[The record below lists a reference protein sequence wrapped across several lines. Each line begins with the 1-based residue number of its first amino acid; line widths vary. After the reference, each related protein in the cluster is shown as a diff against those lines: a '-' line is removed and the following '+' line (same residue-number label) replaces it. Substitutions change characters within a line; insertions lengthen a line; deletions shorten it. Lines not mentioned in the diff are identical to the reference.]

1 VTWGGFRRGQA
12 DDGAVALSNE
22 LPAGRAEPGAPPSAT
37 GAPPPAGWRPGNA
50 LAGLIGVVALG
61 MTLAVAELLSAAGQL
76 FGWLG
81 PASSPFG
88 SLGQTF
94 IALTPEWLKQFAIST
109 FGTNDKTA
117 LLVGMGV
124 TLLIVGFG
132 VGVIGRDRPWVA
144 VGIAGALV
152 VVTAAA
158 ILTRADATVVDVLPL
173 LVGAAVGIWFLV
185 NAFRR
190 QLVPAATP
198 AAPDAA
204 PADPADPKP
213 TRAGTGHPMARATG
227 SAGATRR
234 DFLRF
239 AGIGALFAVAAG
251 AVARWIPSTAE
262 VAADRGAVAL
272 PPATTTDA
280 AAAPADTLDDVTG
293 ISSFVTPNADF
304 YRIDTAFVVPR
315 MTTDQWQLRVHGLVD
330 KPITL
335 SWADL
340 LAMPSVS
347 HMVTLTCVSNP
358 VGGDYIGNAVWQG
371 VRIADVLALA
381 GPQAGADCVYSTSVD
396 GFTVTT
402 PLAALTDGRDALLA
416 YAMNGEPLPVE
427 HGYPVRMVVP
437 GLYGFVSATKWV
449 VDLELTTF
457 AEATAYWTERGW
469 SAQAPIKTSSRIDV
483 PRTQESVSKGR
494 VAIAGVAWAQHR
506 GVTGVQVQIDDGPW
520 VDATLSG
527 DVGPDTWRQ
536 WVYYW
541 DDAVSGRHTA
551 RCRAIDATG
560 MVQTDVV
567 QGVVPD
573 GATGLDERSFMVTA

>member
-1 VTWGGFRRGQA
+1 M
-12 DDGAVALSNE
+12 AVSNE
-22 LPAGRAEPGAPPSAT
+22 FPTGRADPGP
-37 GAPPPAGWRPGNA
+37 PPPAPGWRPGIA
-50 LAGLIGVVALG
+50 LSGLIGIVALG
-61 MTLAVAELLSAAGQL
+61 LTLAVAELLSTAAQL
-76 FGWLG
+76 FGLLD
-81 PASSPFG
+81 PASSPLG

-94 IALTPEWLKQFAIST
+94 IALTPEWLKQFAINT

-124 TLLIVGFG
+124 TLLITGFVIG
-132 VGVIGRDRPWVA
+132 VVGRDRPRVA
-144 VGIAGALV
+144 VGIAGVLV
-152 VVTAAA
+152 VVTAVA
-158 ILTRADATVVDVLPL
+158 ILARAGSSVFDLLPL
-173 LVGAAVGIWFLV
+173 LVGATAGMWFLV

-190 QLVPAATP
+190 QLAPSPASTP
-198 AAPDAA
+198 EPDAA
-204 PADPADPKP
+204 DPDDPADPHNPKP
-213 TRAGTGHPMARATG
+213 ARTGAAHPMARASGT
-227 SAGATRR
+227 AATRR
-234 DFLRF
+234 DFFRF
-239 AGIGALFAVAAG
+239 AGIGALLAVAAG
-251 AVARWIPSTAE
+251 AVARWIPSTAQ

-272 PPATTTDA
+272 PTATTIDA
-280 AAAPADTLDDVTG
+280 AAAPTDTLDTVTG
-293 ISSFVTPNADF
+293 ISPFVTANADF

-330 KPITL
+330 KQISL

-340 LAMPSVS
+340 LAMPSVE

-358 VGGDYIGNAVWQG
+358 VGGDYISNAVWQG
-371 VRIADVLALA
+371 VRIADVLKLA
-381 GPQAGADCVYSTSVD
+381 GPQTGADCVYSTSVD

-402 PLAALTDGRDALLA
+402 PLAALTDGREALLA

-483 PRTQESVSKGR
+483 PRTEESVSKGR

-520 VDATLSG
+520 TDATLSG
-527 DVGPDTWRQ
+527 DAGPDTWRQ

-541 DDAVSGRHTA
+541 QDATSGKHTA

-560 MVQTDVV
+560 AVQTDVV

>member
-1 VTWGGFRRGQA
+1 M
-12 DDGAVALSNE
+12 SNE
-22 LPAGRAEPGAPPSAT
+22 FSADRSDPAAAPLSP
-37 GAPPPAGWRPGNA
+37 GWRPGIA
-50 LAGLIGVVALG
+50 LSGAVGIVALG
-61 MTLAVAELLSAAGQL
+61 LTFGMAELLSAAGQFL
-76 FGWLG
+76 GWFN
-81 PASSPFG
+81 PASSPIG

-94 IALTPEWLKQFAIST
+94 IAVTPEWLKQFAIST

-117 LLVGMGV
+117 LLVGMGL
-124 TLLIVGFG
+124 TLLAIGFVIG
-132 VGVIGRDRPWVA
+132 VVGRDRPRVA
-144 VGIAGALV
+144 VGVAGVLV
-152 VVTAAA
+152 VVTSVA
-158 ILTRADATVVDVLPL
+158 ILSRSESSVFDVLPL
-173 LVGAAVGIWFLV
+173 LFGATGGVWFLV
-185 NAFRR
+185 NVFRR
-190 QLVPAATP
+190 QFVPAAGPAPGGTP
-198 AAPDAA
+198 TDPDN
-204 PADPADPKP
+204 PKP
-213 TRAGTGHPMARATG
+213 GRTGAAHPMSAATG
-227 SAGATRR
+227 PAGATRR

-239 AGIGALFAVAAG
+239 AGLGALLAVAAG
-251 AVARWIPSTAE
+251 AVGRWIPSTAD
-262 VAADRGAVAL
+262 VAANRGALDL
-272 PPATTTDA
+272 PAPISNDGAVGPAG
-280 AAAPADTLDDVTG
+280 TLDDIPGV
-293 ISSFVTPNADF
+293 SSFVTPNADF

-330 KPITL
+330 REVTL

-340 LAMPSVS
+340 LAMPAVA

-358 VGGDYIGNAVWQG
+358 VGGDYIGNALWQG

-381 GPQAGADCVYSTSVD
+381 GPQTGADCVYSTSVD

-427 HGYPVRMVVP
+427 HGFPVRMVVP

-449 VDLELTTF
+449 VDLEVTRF
-457 AEATAYWTERGW
+457 AEATAYWTDRGW

-483 PRTQESVSKGR
+483 PRTEESVSGR

-541 DDAVSGRHTA
+541 DGAASGKHTA

-560 MVQTDVV
+560 AVQTDVV
-567 QGVVPD
+567 QGVIPD

>member
-1 VTWGGFRRGQA
+1 MAVSNEFSAGRA
-12 DDGAVALSNE
+12 DPAPPPPTPGWRPSVALS
-22 LPAGRAEPGAPPSAT
+22 
-37 GAPPPAGWRPGNA
+37 
-50 LAGLIGVVALG
+50 GLVGIIALG
-61 MTLAVAELLSAAGQL
+61 LTIGVAELLSAAGQL
-76 FGWLG
+76 FGWLD
-81 PASSPFG
+81 PASSPLG

-94 IALTPEWLKQFAIST
+94 IALTPEWLKQVAIST

-117 LLVGMGV
+117 LLVGMGI
-124 TLLIVGFG
+124 TLLLVGFA
-132 VGVIGRDRPWVA
+132 VGVIGRDRPRVA
-144 VGIAGALV
+144 VGVAGVLV
-152 VVTAAA
+152 VVTAVA
-158 ILTRADATVVDVLPL
+158 ILTRADSSVLDLVPL
-173 LVGAAVGIWFLV
+173 LAGAVVGMWFLV
-185 NAFRR
+185 AAFRR
-190 QLVPAATP
+190 QLASAATP
-198 AAPDAA
+198 SATPTARSATSRSTG
-204 PADPADPKP
+204 PADPDNPKSD
-213 TRAGTGHPMARATG
+213 RAGAAHPMAT
-227 SAGATRR
+227 AGLTTNRGAATRR

-239 AGIGALFAVAAG
+239 AGIGALLAVAAG
-251 AVARWIPSTAE
+251 AVSRWIPSTAE
-262 VAADRGAVAL
+262 VTANRGTVTL
-272 PPATTTDA
+272 PAATTVDA
-280 AAAPADTLDDVTG
+280 AAAPSTTLDDVTG

-330 KPITL
+330 REVTL
-335 SWADL
+335 SWSDL
-340 LAMPSVS
+340 LAMPSVE

-371 VRIADVLALA
+371 VRLADVLALA

-416 YAMNGEPLPVE
+416 YGMNGEPLPVE

-449 VDLELTTF
+449 VDLELTRF
-457 AEATAYWTERGW
+457 AEVTAYWTDRGW

-506 GVTGVQVQIDDGPW
+506 GVAGVQVQIDDGPW

-541 DDAVSGRHTA
+541 DDGVSGSHTA

-560 MVQTDVV
+560 AVQIDQV

>member
-1 VTWGGFRRGQA
+1 M
-12 DDGAVALSNE
+12 AVSNE
-22 LPAGRAEPGAPPSAT
+22 LPAGRADP
-37 GAPPPAGWRPGNA
+37 APPPPTAGWRPGLA
-50 LAGLIGVVALG
+50 LSGLIGVVALG
-61 MTLAVAELLSAAGQL
+61 LTLAIAELLSAAAQL
-76 FGWLG
+76 FGWLD
-81 PASSPFG
+81 PTSSPLG

-94 IALTPEWLKQFAIST
+94 IALTPEWLKQFAISS
-109 FGTNDKTA
+109 FGTNDKAA
-117 LLVGMGV
+117 LLVGMGL
-124 TLLIVGFG
+124 TLLVVGFII
-132 VGVIGRDRPWVA
+132 GVIGRDRPRVA

-152 VVTAAA
+152 VVTAVAVLSRPDSSA
-158 ILTRADATVVDVLPL
+158 FDLLPL
-173 LVGAAVGIWFLV
+173 LAGAAGGLWFLV
-185 NAFRR
+185 NTFRR
-190 QLVPAATP
+190 QLAPTANPAPATDRARAP
-198 AAPDAA
+198 DPDAA
-204 PADPADPKP
+204 DPAEPDNPKP
-213 TRAGTGHPMARATG
+213 ARTGAAHPMARAAG
-227 SAGATRR
+227 ASGATRR
-234 DFLRF
+234 DFLKF
-239 AGIGALFAVAAG
+239 AGIGALLAVAAG

-262 VAADRGAVAL
+262 VAANRGAVAL
-272 PPATTTDA
+272 PAATTIDA
-280 AAAPADTLDDVTG
+280 ATAPPDTLDDITG

-315 MTTDQWQLRVHGLVD
+315 MTTDQWQLRIHGLVD
-330 KPITL
+330 KEVTL
-335 SWADL
+335 SWSDL
-340 LAMPSVS
+340 LAMPSVA

-371 VRIADVLALA
+371 VRIADVLKLA
-381 GPQAGADCVYSTSVD
+381 APQAGADCVYSTSVD

-402 PLAALTDGRDALLA
+402 PLAALTDDRDALLA

-457 AEATAYWTERGW
+457 AEVTAYWTDRGW

-494 VAIAGVAWAQHR
+494 IPIAGVAWAQHR
-506 GVTGVQVQIDDGPW
+506 GITGVQVQIDDGPW

-527 DVGPDTWRQ
+527 DIGPDTWRQ

-541 DDAVSGRHTA
+541 ENAPSGKHTA

-560 MVQTDVV
+560 TVQSDVV

>member
-1 VTWGGFRRGQA
+1 
-12 DDGAVALSNE
+12 
-22 LPAGRAEPGAPPSAT
+22 
-37 GAPPPAGWRPGNA
+37 
-50 LAGLIGVVALG
+50 
-61 MTLAVAELLSAAGQL
+61 
-76 FGWLG
+76 
-81 PASSPFG
+81 
-88 SLGQTF
+88 
-94 IALTPEWLKQFAIST
+94 
-109 FGTNDKTA
+109 
-117 LLVGMGV
+117 V
-124 TLLIVGFG
+124 TL
-132 VGVIGRDRPWVA
+132 
-144 VGIAGALV
+144 
-152 VVTAAA
+152 
-158 ILTRADATVVDVLPL
+158 
-173 LVGAAVGIWFLV
+173 
-185 NAFRR
+185 
-190 QLVPAATP
+190 PAAT
-198 AAPDAA
+198 
-204 PADPADPKP
+204 
-213 TRAGTGHPMARATG
+213 M
-227 SAGATRR
+227 
-234 DFLRF
+234 
-239 AGIGALFAVAAG
+239 V
-251 AVARWIPSTAE
+251 
-262 VAADRGAVAL
+262 
-272 PPATTTDA
+272 DA
-280 AAAPADTLDDVTG
+280 AAAPSTTLDDVTG

-330 KPITL
+330 REVTL
-335 SWADL
+335 SWSDL
-340 LAMPSVS
+340 LAMPSVE

-371 VRIADVLALA
+371 VRLADVLALA

-416 YAMNGEPLPVE
+416 YGMNGEPLPVE

-449 VDLELTTF
+449 VDLELTRF
-457 AEATAYWTERGW
+457 AEVTAYWTDRGW

-483 PRTQESVSKGR
+483 PRAQESVSKGR

-506 GVTGVQVQIDDGPW
+506 GVAGVQVQIDDGPW

-541 DDAVSGRHTA
+541 DDGVSGSHTA

-560 MVQTDVV
+560 AVQIDQV

>member
-1 VTWGGFRRGQA
+1 VAVSNEFSAGRA
-12 DDGAVALSNE
+12 DPAPPPPTPGWRPSVALS
-22 LPAGRAEPGAPPSAT
+22 
-37 GAPPPAGWRPGNA
+37 
-50 LAGLIGVVALG
+50 GLVGIIALG
-61 MTLAVAELLSAAGQL
+61 LTLGVAELLAAAGQL
-76 FGWLG
+76 FGWLD
-81 PASSPFG
+81 PASSPLG

-94 IALTPEWLKQFAIST
+94 IALTPEWLKQVAIST

-117 LLVGMGV
+117 LLVGMGI
-124 TLLIVGFG
+124 TLLIVGFA
-132 VGVIGRDRPWVA
+132 VGVIGRDRPRVA
-144 VGIAGALV
+144 VGIAGVLV
-152 VVTAAA
+152 VVTAVA
-158 ILTRADATVVDVLPL
+158 ILTRADASVLDLVPL
-173 LVGAAVGIWFLV
+173 LAGAVVGMWFLV
-185 NAFRR
+185 AAFRR
-190 QLVPAATP
+190 QLAPAATQP
-198 AAPDAA
+198 ATPTARSTARSA
-204 PADPADPKP
+204 TSGSTGPADPDNPKSD
-213 TRAGTGHPMARATG
+213 RAGAAHPMAT
-227 SAGATRR
+227 AGLTTNRGAASRR

-239 AGIGALFAVAAG
+239 AGIGALLAVAAG
-251 AVARWIPSTAE
+251 AVSRWIPSTAE
-262 VAADRGAVAL
+262 VTANRGTVTL
-272 PPATTTDA
+272 PAATTVDA
-280 AAAPADTLDDVTG
+280 AAAPSTTLDDVTG
-293 ISSFVTPNADF
+293 ISSFVTPNTDF

-330 KPITL
+330 REVTL
-335 SWADL
+335 SWSDL
-340 LAMPSVS
+340 LAMPSVE

-371 VRIADVLALA
+371 VRLADVLALA

-416 YAMNGEPLPVE
+416 YGMNGEPLPVE

-449 VDLELTTF
+449 VDLELTRF
-457 AEATAYWTERGW
+457 AEVTAYWTDRGW

-483 PRTQESVSKGR
+483 PRTQESVPKGR

-506 GVTGVQVQIDDGPW
+506 GVAGVQVQIDDGPW

-541 DDAVSGRHTA
+541 DDAVSGSHTA

-560 MVQTDVV
+560 AVQSDQV

>member
-1 VTWGGFRRGQA
+1 V
-12 DDGAVALSNE
+12 VVSNE
-22 LPAGRAEPGAPPSAT
+22 FPAGRADP
-37 GAPPPAGWRPGNA
+37 GAPPPAPGWRPGIA
-50 LAGLIGVVALG
+50 LSGLIGIVALG
-61 MTLAVAELLSAAGQL
+61 LTLAVAELLSAAAQL
-76 FGWLG
+76 FGWLD
-81 PASSPFG
+81 PASSPLG

-109 FGTNDKTA
+109 FGTNDKAA
-117 LLVGMGV
+117 LLVGMGL
-124 TLLIVGFG
+124 TLVIIGFV
-132 VGVIGRDRPWVA
+132 VGVIGRDRPRVA
-144 VGIAGALV
+144 VAIAGILV
-152 VVTAAA
+152 VVTAVA
-158 ILTRADATVVDVLPL
+158 ILARPGSSVLDLLPL
-173 LVGAAVGIWFLV
+173 IAGAGAGMWFLV

-190 QLVPAATP
+190 QLAPAGTPAQASASASASAEPEP
-198 AAPDAA
+198 AAPDN
-204 PADPADPKP
+204 PKP
-213 TRAGTGHPMARATG
+213 ARAGAAHPMARASG
-227 SAGATRR
+227 AAGATRR
-234 DFLRF
+234 DFFRF
-239 AGIGALFAVAAG
+239 AGIGALLAVAAG

-262 VAADRGAVAL
+262 VAANRGAVAL
-272 PPATTTDA
+272 PSPATIDA
-280 AAAPADTLDDVTG
+280 AAARADTLDDVAG

-330 KPITL
+330 KQVTL

-340 LAMPSVS
+340 LAMPSVE

-402 PLAALTDGRDALLA
+402 PLAALTDGREALLA

-457 AEATAYWTERGW
+457 AEATAYWTDRGW

-506 GVTGVQVQIDDGPW
+506 GIAGVQVQIDDGPW
-520 VDATLSG
+520 VDATLAG

-541 DDAVSGRHTA
+541 ENAVSGTHTA

-560 MVQTDVV
+560 AVQTDQV
-567 QGVVPD
+567 QGVIPD

>member
-1 VTWGGFRRGQA
+1 V
-12 DDGAVALSNE
+12 VVSNE
-22 LPAGRAEPGAPPSAT
+22 FPAGRADP
-37 GAPPPAGWRPGNA
+37 GAPPPAPGWRPGIA
-50 LAGLIGVVALG
+50 LSGLIGIVALG
-61 MTLAVAELLSAAGQL
+61 LTLAVAELLSAAAQL
-76 FGWLG
+76 FGWLD
-81 PASSPFG
+81 PASSPLG

-109 FGTNDKTA
+109 FGTNDKAA
-117 LLVGMGV
+117 LLVGMGL
-124 TLLIVGFG
+124 TLVIIGFV
-132 VGVIGRDRPWVA
+132 VGVIGRDRPRVA
-144 VGIAGALV
+144 VAIAGILV
-152 VVTAAA
+152 VVTAVA
-158 ILTRADATVVDVLPL
+158 ILARPGSSVLDLLPL
-173 LVGAAVGIWFLV
+173 IAGAGAGMWFLV

-190 QLVPAATP
+190 QLAPAGTPAQASASASASASAEPEP
-198 AAPDAA
+198 AAPDN
-204 PADPADPKP
+204 PKP
-213 TRAGTGHPMARATG
+213 ARAGAAHPMARASG
-227 SAGATRR
+227 AAGATRR
-234 DFLRF
+234 DFFRF
-239 AGIGALFAVAAG
+239 AGIGALLAVAAG

-262 VAADRGAVAL
+262 VAANRGAVAL
-272 PPATTTDA
+272 PSPATIDA
-280 AAAPADTLDDVTG
+280 AAARADTLDDVAG

-330 KPITL
+330 KQVTL

-340 LAMPSVS
+340 LAMPSVE

-402 PLAALTDGRDALLA
+402 PLAALTDGREALLA

-457 AEATAYWTERGW
+457 AEATAYWTDRGW

-506 GVTGVQVQIDDGPW
+506 GIAGVQVQIDDGPW
-520 VDATLSG
+520 VDATLAG

-541 DDAVSGRHTA
+541 ENAVSGTHTA

-560 MVQTDVV
+560 AVQTDQV
-567 QGVVPD
+567 QGVIPD